1 MTADDY
7 APFTDRELPGGG
19 LITEV
24 IDTAM
29 TKNSDVN
36 DFGIYVVN
44 DWSSHLDPLLT
55 DAVMDLAYPWYQ
67 PDCKAMPTNWRC
79 ENLHFSKPM
88 FEILILLFT
97 SKDRPFTF
105 NSDKDIEGKTLC
117 RPKGYFT
124 HYLEGNGRL
133 WLTKNLVKL
142 EQPLT
147 MANCFEMLEE
157 GKIDAVAVNEFTGRT
172 SVKALNLADKVDV
185 VQSRPL
191 SIEGLHVVVGK
202 AHPQADEML
211 ALINKG
217 LNDIKESGDYQRII
231 DSHMT
236 RIWADF

>member
-1 MTADDY
+1 
-7 APFTDRELPGGG
+7 
-19 LITEV
+19 
-24 IDTAM
+24 
-29 TKNSDVN
+29 
-36 DFGIYVVN
+36 
-44 DWSSHLDPLLT
+44 
-55 DAVMDLAYPWYQ
+55 
-67 PDCKAMPTNWRC
+67 
-79 ENLHFSKPM
+79 M
-88 FEILILLFT
+88 FEILVLLFT
-97 SKDRPFTF
+97 SKDRPFAF

-117 RPKGYFT
+117 RPKGFFT
-124 HYLEGNGRL
+124 HDLEGSGRL
-133 WLTKNLVKL
+133 WLTKKLVTLK
-142 EQPLT
+142 QPLS

-157 GKIDAVAVNEFTGRT
+157 GTVDAVAINEFSGRASMKT
-172 SVKALNLADKVDV
+172 LDLADKVDV